1 MGVAIAFWILAAV
14 AVIAALG
21 VVVQKNVFRVALSL
35 ILCLVAVA
43 GIFILLSADFLA
55 AAQILVYVGAI
66 SVVIILA
73 IMLTRQFANGSTAN
87 TLRFPALIVSVLLF
101 GLLAFAVLKTDWP
114 SSTAELPDNT
124 TLALAQ
130 QIFGNTQK
138 LSENSGFILP
148 LEISAVLIMAVVI
161 GAIVIAREK

>member
-73 IMLTRQFANGSTAN
+73 IMLTRQFASGSTAN
-87 TLRFPALIVSVLLF
+87 HLRFPALIVSILLF
-101 GLLAFAVLKTDWP
+101 GLLAFAVLKTNWK
-114 SSTAELPDNT
+114 
-124 TLALAQ
+124 LAAGQPADPATPVLGEQ
-130 QIFGNTQK
+130 LFG
-138 LSENSGFILP
+138 SSGFILP
-148 LEISAVLIMAVVI
+148 LEISAVLILAVVI